1 MTRPDPRGLCI
12 IQNPLFSLN
21 TIFPTAFPTLSCIL
35 LYSIWHLTCIGG
47 PFHTAM
53 PEHSPCATYRPTPNR
68 HAHTRPHTP
77 TIRLQLQ
84 PGQSKLVNFPVLPLI
99 NDGVIEIT
107 IVGESN
113 VNSMRTVKRVKVKV
127 SSPSWVYNTYSWS
140 DYKVKRLG
148 LLGLNRIY

>member
-1 MTRPDPRGLCI
+1 MYYSKP
-12 IQNPLFSLN
+12 
-21 TIFPTAFPTLSCIL
+21 TILTKYHFPCRIPHLIMHPTLLHVVPYMYGWTLPHSHAWKL
-35 LYSIWHLTCIGG
+35 PLRHL
-47 PFHTAM
+47 
-53 PEHSPCATYRPTPNR
+53 SPTHQTD
-68 HAHTRPHTP
+68 TP
-77 TIRLQLQ
+77 TYAHIRLQLQ

-140 DYKVKRLG
+140 DYKVKRRG
-148 LLGLNRIY
+148 ILGLNRVY